1 MPNRKLNARFFIVGC
16 IGIAIALLMFYISLT
31 SGTYPLTTPETF
43 RTLFGLD
50 HDPNHELVIFGFRMP
65 RIVIGALVGLT
76 LGMVGAVLQGVTRN
90 DLADPGILGIQS
102 AVGLA
107 VVLYMFVVQGNIK
120 EMSSFSIVGMSV
132 WGWIGGMITAVLL
145 FLFSRDRGELDPK
158 RLILVGIAL
167 NAGFSALTLF
177 ISLKMNPQDFEMA
190 TVWLSGSIYSASW
203 EQVISLLPWAVC
215 IIPFLIWKA
224 PILNVL
230 QFDEVTITGLGV
242 RANRERIILLFGAV
256 GLISASVIVSG
267 SIAFVGLLAPH
278 ISRRLVGIHH
288 QHIIPISGVVGSI
301 LILTGDWIGKTLFA
315 PAELPVGIVISI
327 IGVPYFIYL
336 LIRNSRKVTS

>member
-1 MPNRKLNARFFIVGC
+1 MPNRMLNTRFILVGS
-16 IGIAIALLMFYISLT
+16 IGIVFALLIFYFSLT
-31 SGTYPLTTPETF
+31 SGTYPLTTLETF
-43 RTLFGLD
+43 RTFFGID
-50 HDPNHELVIFGFRMP
+50 HIPNHELVIFGFRMP
-65 RIVIGALVGLT
+65 RIVIGVLVGFS
-76 LGMVGAVLQGVTRN
+76 LGIVGAVLQGVTKN

-120 EMSSFSIVGMSV
+120 EMSSFWIVGMSV
-132 WGWIGGMITAVLL
+132 WGWIGGMVAALLL
-145 FLFSRDRGELDPK
+145 FVLSSYRGVLDPK

-167 NAGFSALTLF
+167 NAGFGALTLF

-203 EQVISLLPWAVC
+203 QQVMSMLPWVIF
-215 IIPFLIWKA
+215 IIPLLIWKA
-224 PILNVL
+224 PFLNISQL
-230 QFDEVTITGLGV
+230 HEITIIGLGV
-242 RANRERIILLFGAV
+242 RANRERIILLVGAV

-278 ISRRLVGIHH
+278 ITRRLVGIHY
-288 QHIIPISGVVGSI
+288 QHIIPISGIVGVI
-301 LILTGDWIGKTLFA
+301 LVLTGDWIGKTIFA

-327 IGVPYFIYL
+327 IGGPYFIYL
-336 LIRNSRKVTS
+336 LIRNSRKVTG

>member
-1 MPNRKLNARFFIVGC
+1 MSNRKLSTRFYIVG
-16 IGIAIALLMFYISLT
+16 IAGLVFALVIFYFSLT
-31 SGTYPLTTPETF
+31 SGTYPLTTRETF
-43 RTLFGLD
+43 RTLFGID
-50 HDPNHELVIFGFRMP
+50 HIPNHELVIFSFRMP
-65 RIVIGALVGLT
+65 RIVIGVLVGLT
-76 LGMVGAVLQGVTRN
+76 LGIVGAVLQGVTKN
-90 DLADPGILGIQS
+90 NLADPGILGIQS

-107 VVLYMFVVQGNIK
+107 VVLYMFVIQGNMK
-120 EMSSFSIVGMSV
+120 EMSSLAIVGMSV
-132 WGWIGGMITAVLL
+132 WGWIGGMVAALLL
-145 FLFSRDRGELDPK
+145 FVLASYRGELDPK

-167 NAGFSALTLF
+167 NSGFGALTLF

-203 EQVISLLPWAVC
+203 QQVLSMLPWV
-215 IIPFLIWKA
+215 IVVIPYLIWKA
-224 PILNVL
+224 SILNVL
-230 QFDEVTITGLGV
+230 QLHEVTVAGLGI
-242 RANRERIILLFGAV
+242 RANRQRVLLLVGAV

-288 QHIIPISGVVGSI
+288 QHIIPMSGIVGVI
-301 LILTGDWIGKTLFA
+301 LVLTGDWIGKTIFA

-336 LIRNSRKVTS
+336 LIRNSRKVAG

>member
-1 MPNRKLNARFFIVGC
+1 MPNRKQNIRFFIVGS
-16 IGIAIALLMFYISLT
+16 IGIAFALLIFYFSLT
-31 SGTYPLTTPETF
+31 SGAYPLTTPETF
-43 RTLFGLD
+43 RTLFGID
-50 HDPNHELVIFGFRMP
+50 HISDHELVIFGFRMP
-65 RIVIGALVGLT
+65 RIVIGVLIGLALGI
-76 LGMVGAVLQGVTRN
+76 VGAVLQGITKN

-107 VVLYMFVVQGNIK
+107 VVLYMFIAQGNIK
-120 EMSSFSIVGMSV
+120 EMSSFGIVGMSV
-132 WGWIGGMITAVLL
+132 WGWIGGMIAALLL
-145 FLFSRDRGELDPK
+145 FVLSRYRGELDPK

-167 NAGFSALTLF
+167 NAGFGAFTLF

-203 EQVISLLPWAVC
+203 QQVISMLPWVII
-215 IIPFLIWKA
+215 IIPLIIWKT
-224 PILNVL
+224 PILNIL
-230 QFDEVTITGLGV
+230 QLHEVAIIGLGV
-242 RANRERIILLFGAV
+242 RANRERVILLVGSV

-267 SIAFVGLLAPH
+267 SISFVGLLAPH

-288 QHIIPISGVVGSI
+288 QHIIPISGVVGVI
-301 LILTGDWIGKTLFA
+301 LVLTGDWIGKTIFA

-336 LIRNSRKVTS
+336 LIRKSRKVT